1 MNTNSR
7 MLRVGLAALAL
18 AATLSTVAAPAAA
31 DIPLVPLSSSSTSD
45 IADVPTGNGQ
55 GTPITGSASGSASG
69 SQQLIN
75 PLSAAPVGSNT
86 VAGTI
91 LDALGYSACSN
102 LNGTSRP
109 GTALGTMAALLIA
122 LTTGTLYGSPGCPS

>member
-18 AATLSTVAAPAAA
+18 AATLSTVAGPAAA
-31 DIPLVPLSSSSTSD
+31 DIPLVSPSSSTSD
-45 IADVPTGNGQ
+45 IAGVPTGNGQ